1 MRYTDRVLAY
11 VTRERDGRKELL
23 VFDHRDQPDAGTQVP
38 AGRLEP
44 DEDVEAGLLRE
55 LEEEAGLANARVL
68 RKFGTFAPHELPHG
82 RRYTN
87 HAFEV
92 EAPDAPDAWEHVVG
106 GDGDDAGLV
115 FLYRWVPL
123 EPDAAALGRLRP
135 GARATYELE
144 RLRLDLHR
152 DGLGLGE
159 LDAIPSRSVPCTSAI
174 SSTCRISSMISS
186 SPASASTRVE

>member
-1 MRYTDRVLAY
+1 VRYTDRVLAY

-23 VFDHRDQPDAGTQVP
+23 VFDHRDQPGAGTQVP

-44 DEDVEAGLLRE
+44 DEDVETGLLRE
-55 LEEEAGLANARVL
+55 LEEEAGLANVRVL

-92 EAPDAPDAWEHVVG
+92 EAPDARDAWEHVVSG
-106 GDGDDAGLV
+106 KGDDAGLV

-123 EPDAAALGRLRP
+123 EPTPELWAGSDPVLGRL
-135 GARATYELE
+135 L
-144 RLRLDLHR
+144 
-152 DGLGLGE
+152 
-159 LDAIPSRSVPCTSAI
+159 S
-174 SSTCRISSMISS
+174 
-186 SPASASTRVE
+186 